1 MKYPVKPIVFSTLLL
16 VFGFIY
22 SCKTPEKITEAR
34 LRPVS
39 AVKLYK
45 KAEENTFDY
54 QHFSIKRVN
63 IQVDN
68 GKSRTSFRAGVTAV
82 KDSLVLVSVTKLNIL
97 LARVLLSP
105 DSVTYVN
112 YFDKTY
118 YSGGYEPICDLVNFD
133 LDFHTIQAIV
143 SANIFSLFDN
153 QKELREYKTWTESNR
168 YVLQSETVRKL
179 SRMEA
184 RGRTNRME
192 KFIKKLDEEVSV
204 VQTFYFDPLLYVI
217 RKLEMTDKNLPRR
230 MTLSFDDYEQIGMK
244 FFPASVG
251 MVFHSDTTDM
261 EVQARMSSFS
271 VDKGEPVSLKIPEKY
286 ERIFLN

>member
-22 SCKTPEKITEAR
+22 SCKTPEKITETR
-34 LRPVS
+34 LRPMS

-217 RKLEMTDKNLPRR
+217 RKLEMTDKNMPRR